1 MNNLTLR
8 AISGAIFV
16 ALVVVCLLGGT
27 WPAWS
32 MLLLFTFLSLREY
45 QNLLLPNLT
54 LVQKLVFIISGCY
67 LFAVSNHLWD
77 GSIARLLMG
86 FGGAFDYTSV

>member
-32 MLLLFTFLSLREY
+32 MLLLFTFLSLHEY
-45 QNLLLPNLT
+45 QNSVAAQFNLGSKARFYPFGLLLICRFEL
-54 LVQKLVFIISGCY
+54 
-67 LFAVSNHLWD
+67 
-77 GSIARLLMG
+77 
-86 FGGAFDYTSV
+86 